1 MENTESEV
9 SVSDIHALAR
19 DLVRAFAKVQREWAA
34 SHTKTP
40 NWALHVSVW
49 LVGTLLAKT
58 FDAPGNVADKDSR
71 DALLALAESME
82 LETSHLRPDSE
93 AAPKARA

>member
-9 SVSDIHALAR
+9 SVSDIHELAR
-19 DLVRAFAKVQREWAA
+19 ELVRAFAKVQREWVD
-34 SHTKTP
+34 SHPKTP
-40 NWALHVSVW
+40 NWALHVAVW

-71 DALLALAESME
+71 DALLALADSME
-82 LETSHLRPDSE
+82 LETSHLRPPSDG
-93 AAPKARA
+93 APKARA

>member
-1 MENTESEV
+1 MENTDEV
-9 SVSDIHALAR
+9 SVSDIHVLAR
-19 DLVRAFAKVQREWAA
+19 ELVRAFANVQREWVA
-34 SHTKTP
+34 SHPKTP

-58 FDAPGNVADKDSR
+58 FDAPGNVADADSKA
-71 DALLALAESME
+71 ALLALADSME

-93 AAPKARA
+93 DAPKARA